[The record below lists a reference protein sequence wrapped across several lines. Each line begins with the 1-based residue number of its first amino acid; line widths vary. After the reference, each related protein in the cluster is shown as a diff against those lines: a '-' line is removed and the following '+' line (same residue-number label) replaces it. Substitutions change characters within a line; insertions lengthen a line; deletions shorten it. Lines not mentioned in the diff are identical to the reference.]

1 MLSISPAEGERIA
14 LAPKE
19 FAEIGRIVHEA
30 ARIRLP
36 ESKITMIES
45 RLARRLREHGLGSY
59 RDYVRFVQAD
69 QAERSAMVTA
79 LTTNHTHFFR
89 EGHHF
94 EFLESEVLP
103 QLKAKVAGGR
113 SVRIWSAGCSS
124 GEEVHSIAMTLAG
137 RSRPSANWLLR
148 GDVRL
153 LATDISPPV
162 VAKASAGR
170 YDIDGAE
177 GIPADYRKSWTAADG
192 NSFAVDAELRSKI
205 SARVLNLFADWPM
218 RHEYDVIFCRNTMI
232 YFDEEAKAEL
242 CARFAQLLMPGGYLF
257 IGHSERL
264 IGEATQ
270 HLSSCGQT
278 IYRKHGGAR

>member
-1 MLSISPAEGERIA
+1 MPSISPATGERIA

-30 ARIRLP
+30 ARIRLL

-45 RLARRLREHGLGSY
+45 RLARRLRQHGLGSY

-69 QAERSAMVTA
+69 PAERDAMVTA

-94 EFLESEVLP
+94 DFLEDQVLA
-103 QLKAKVAGGR
+103 QLKAQVGSGR

-137 RSRPSANWLLR
+137 RSRAEAGWLMR

-170 YDIDGAE
+170 YDIEGAE
-177 GIPADYRKSWTAADG
+177 GIPADYRKSWVEDEGAT
-192 NSFAVDAELRSKI
+192 FTVDAELRAKI
-205 SARVLNLFADWPM
+205 SPRVLNLFADWPM
-218 RHEYDVIFCRNTMI
+218 RRQYDVIFCRNTMI
-232 YFDEEAKAEL
+232 YFDEDAKAEL
-242 CARFAQLLMPGGYLF
+242 CARFAKLLTPGGYLF

-264 IGEATQ
+264 LGEATQ
-270 HLSSCGQT
+270 YLSPCGQT
-278 IYRKHGGAR
+278 IYRKRGDA